1 MSESAKEISKKSKSS
16 FYYAFNL
23 LPEDKRDAMNTVYAF
38 CRKTDDIVD
47 ENSDSTDLKYEK
59 LRKWRIEFEKSFSG
73 HSEFA
78 LLNKLGTTISNFNI
92 PLDPFF
98 ELIKGME
105 MDLQK
110 DRYKSFDDL
119 QLYCYRVASTVG
131 LMCIE
136 IFGYKHPSTKQFAV
150 DLGIALQMT
159 NILRDIGKD
168 AKNGRIYLPQE
179 DLIKFNY
186 SEQEIMSLVYND
198 NFRDLMIY
206 ESSRAKQYFNSATAN
221 LDLDDKKTMFAARAM
236 QHIYYKMLENIIAAD
251 YDVFNNEIKV
261 SKFEKV
267 GIALGVWAK
276 YNLVINERCLII
288 GGDFQV

>member
-1 MSESAKEISKKSKSS
+1 MSESAKEISKKSRSS

-78 LLNKLGTTISNFNI
+78 LLNKLGTTISKFNI

-168 AKNGRIYLPQE
+168 AKTGRIYLPQE

-186 SEQEIMSLVYND
+186 TEQEIMSLVYNN

-251 YDVFNNEIKV
+251 YDVFNNDIKV

-276 YNLVINERCLII
+276 YNLVY
-288 GGDFQV
+288 

>member
-38 CRKTDDIVD
+38 CRQTDDIVD

-73 HSEFA
+73 HSEFS
-78 LLNKLGTTISNFNI
+78 LLNKLGTTISKFNI

-110 DRYKSFDDL
+110 DRYKSFEDL

-136 IFGYKHPSTKQFAV
+136 IFGYKHTSTKQFAV

-198 NFRDLMIY
+198 NFRDLMVY
-206 ESSRAKQYFNSATAN
+206 ESARAKQYFNSATAN

-236 QHIYYKMLENIIAAD
+236 QHIYYKMLENIISAD
-251 YDVFNNEIKV
+251 YDVFNKDIKV
-261 SKFEKV
+261 SKVEKV

-276 YNLVINERCLII
+276 YNLVY
-288 GGDFQV
+288 

>member
-179 DLIKFNY
+179 DLIRFNY

-276 YNLVINERCLII
+276 YNLVY
-288 GGDFQV
+288 

>member
-1 MSESAKEISKKSKSS
+1 MSESAQEISKNSKSS

-73 HSEFA
+73 NSEFA
-78 LLNKLGTTISNFNI
+78 LLNKLGKTISNFNI

-179 DLIKFNY
+179 DLLKFNY
-186 SEQEIMSLVYND
+186 SEQEILSLIYNN
-198 NFRDLMIY
+198 NFRDLMVY

-251 YDVFNNEIKV
+251 YDVFNNDIKV

-276 YNLVINERCLII
+276 YNLVY
-288 GGDFQV
+288 

>member
-1 MSESAKEISKKSKSS
+1 MSESAKEISKESKSS

-23 LPEDKRDAMNTVYAF
+23 LPEQKRDAMNVVYAF

-47 ENSDSTDLKYEK
+47 ATNDSQDVKYDK
-59 LRKWRIEFEKSFSG
+59 LRKWRIEFERAFTG
-73 HSEFA
+73 HSEFP
-78 LLNKLGTTISNFNI
+78 LLNKLGKTISNFNI

-136 IFGYKHPSTKQFAV
+136 IFGYKNPSTKNFAV
-150 DLGIALQMT
+150 DLGIALQLT

-168 AKNGRIYLPQE
+168 AEQGRIYLPQE
-179 DLIKFNY
+179 DLQRFNY
-186 SEQEIMSLVYND
+186 SEQELMTRAYND
-198 NFRDLMIY
+198 RFRELMIY
-206 ESSRAKQYFNSATAN
+206 ESGRAKRYFNSATSH

-236 QHIYYKMLENIIAAD
+236 QHIYYKMLEKIIAAD
-251 YDVFNNEIKV
+251 YDVFNNNIKV
-261 SKFEKV
+261 SKIEKV

-276 YNLVINERCLII
+276 YNLIY
-288 GGDFQV
+288 

>member
-1 MSESAKEISKKSKSS
+1 MSETAKEISKKSKSS

-73 HSEFA
+73 HSEFT
-78 LLNKLGTTISNFNI
+78 LLNKLGTTISKFNI

-110 DRYKSFDDL
+110 DRYKSFEDL

-150 DLGIALQMT
+150 DLGIAMQMT

-186 SEQEIMSLVYND
+186 SEQEILSLIYND
-198 NFRDLMIY
+198 NFKDLMVY
-206 ESSRAKQYFNSATAN
+206 ESGRAKQYFNSATAN

-251 YDVFNNEIKV
+251 YDVFNNDIKV

-276 YNLVINERCLII
+276 YNLVY
-288 GGDFQV
+288 

>member
-1 MSESAKEISKKSKSS
+1 MAESAKEISKKSKSS

-23 LPEDKRDAMNTVYAF
+23 LPEEKREAMNTVYAF

-47 ENSDSTDLKYEK
+47 ENSDSTDIKYEK

-110 DRYKSFDDL
+110 DRYRSFDDL

-150 DLGIALQMT
+150 DLGIALQLT
-159 NILRDIGKD
+159 NILRDISKD
-168 AKNGRIYLPQE
+168 AKHGRIYLPQE
-179 DLIKFNY
+179 DLEKFNY
-186 SEQEIMSLVYND
+186 TESDIFSFNYND
-198 NFRDLMIY
+198 NFRDLMMY
-206 ESSRAKQYFNSATAN
+206 ETARAKRYFESATAN

-236 QHIYYKMLENIIAAD
+236 QHIYYKILEKIIDKD
-251 YDVFNNEIKV
+251 YDVYNNEIKV
-261 SKFEKV
+261 NKVEKV

-276 YNLVINERCLII
+276 YNLVY
-288 GGDFQV
+288 

>member
-1 MSESAKEISKKSKSS
+1 MVDSVKEISKKSKSS

-23 LPEDKRDAMNTVYAF
+23 LPEEKREAMNTVYAF

-47 ENSDSTDLKYEK
+47 ENLDSTDIKYEK
-59 LRKWRIEFEKSFSG
+59 LRKWRIELEKSFSG
-73 HSEFA
+73 HSEYI
-78 LLNKLGTTISNFNI
+78 LLNKLGTTISKFNI

-131 LMCIE
+131 LICIE
-136 IFGYKHPSTKQFAV
+136 IFGYKHSSTKQFAI
-150 DLGIALQMT
+150 DLGIALQLT
-159 NILRDIGKD
+159 NILRDISKD

-186 SEQEIMSLVYND
+186 PESDLFSFNYNN
-198 NFRDLMIY
+198 NFRELMIY
-206 ESSRAKQYFNSATAN
+206 ESSRAKRYFNLATSHLN
-221 LDLDDKKTMFAARAM
+221 LEDKKTMFAARAM
-236 QHIYYKMLENIIAAD
+236 QHIYYKILEKIIDKD
-251 YDVFNNEIKV
+251 YDVYNNEIKV
-261 SKFEKV
+261 NKIEKV

-276 YNLVINERCLII
+276 YNLVY
-288 GGDFQV
+288 

>member
-23 LPEDKRDAMNTVYAF
+23 LPEEKRDAMNTVYAF

-78 LLNKLGTTISNFNI
+78 LLNKLGTTISKFDI
-92 PLDPFF
+92 PLEPFF

-110 DRYKSFDDL
+110 DRYKSFEDL

-136 IFGYKHPSTKQFAV
+136 IFGYKHPSTKRFAV
-150 DLGIALQMT
+150 DLGIA
-159 NILRDIGKD
+159 
-168 AKNGRIYLPQE
+168 
-179 DLIKFNY
+179 
-186 SEQEIMSLVYND
+186 
-198 NFRDLMIY
+198 
-206 ESSRAKQYFNSATAN
+206 SS
-221 LDLDDKKTMFAARAM
+221 DDK
-236 QHIYYKMLENIIAAD
+236 H
-251 YDVFNNEIKV
+251 
-261 SKFEKV
+261 SS
-267 GIALGVWAK
+267 
-276 YNLVINERCLII
+276 
-288 GGDFQV
+288 

>member
-1 MSESAKEISKKSKSS
+1 MSDSAKEISSRSKSS

-59 LRKWRIEFEKSFSG
+59 LRKWRLEFEKSFSG
-73 HSEFA
+73 HSEYV
-78 LLNKLGTTISNFNI
+78 LLNKLGTTISKFDI
-92 PLDPFF
+92 PLEPFF

-110 DRYKSFDDL
+110 DRYKSFEDL
-119 QLYCYRVASTVG
+119 QVYCYRVASTVG

-136 IFGYKHPSTKQFAV
+136 IFGYKHQSTKQFAV

-179 DLIKFNY
+179 DLKRFSY
-186 SEQEIMSLVYND
+186 SESEMISLLYNSH
-198 NFRDLMIY
+198 FRDLMIY
-206 ESSRAKQYFNSATAN
+206 ESARAKQYFNSATSH

-236 QHIYYKMLENIIAAD
+236 QHIYYKMLEKIIAVD
-251 YDVFNNEIKV
+251 YDVYNNDIKV
-261 SKFEKV
+261 SNFNKFA
-267 GIALGVWAK
+267 IALGVWTK
-276 YNLVINERCLII
+276 YNLVY
-288 GGDFQV
+288 